1 MKPTSCLFVS
11 DGMGI
16 MCRRKRIVGIEA
28 SRKVVKRTINH
39 CYFNGVLSGVSTSY
53 CFRLM
58 GDDGLGGGV
67 VCAAAVPSKIMLL
80 YTDSCFFMFIV
91 QKKEKGTK

>member
-39 CYFNGVLSGVSTSY
+39 FAISMGCYQEFPHLIVL
-53 CFRLM
+53 
-58 GDDGLGGGV
+58 D
-67 VCAAAVPSKIMLL
+67 
-80 YTDSCFFMFIV
+80 
-91 QKKEKGTK
+91 